1 MLLLHVSSAI
11 AKFVECSREEIE
23 QANAQPKSDFFP
35 YLYRIHVKITIMVD
49 VIFFGSSVGSHRI
62 SNEVRRNKLSSHAA
76 FFFSDIITRIEF

>member
-1 MLLLHVSSAI
+1 MLRLHVSSAI

-35 YLYRIHVKITIMVD
+35 YLYRIHVKITIMID
-49 VIFFGSSVGSHRI
+49 VVFFGSHRI

-76 FFFSDIITRIEF
+76 FFLVS